1 MSSEKSADVELTM
14 FFKKLDVKDYIFSN
28 DILIVLLDFYLFF
41 LSFKQVS
48 SFFRNSLKS
57 FLIF

>member
-1 MSSEKSADVELTM
+1 MSSEKSADVELTL

-41 LSFKQVS
+41 YLLNKFLVSFEIV
-48 SFFRNSLKS
+48 
-57 FLIF
+57 

>member
-48 SFFRNSLKS
+48 SFFGNNLKS